1 MNQGAEVATGDY
13 FLFLRSDC
21 LVPPGYDETIRRELS
36 NPSTLLTAFRFSY
49 DVKSVS
55 PSSHP
60 STIGWSTN
68 SFHLLSFYQNMLSMF
83 CLLPNGSQGYAL
95 TKQTFQ
101 SYQYDSSL
109 FLMEDIHF
117 IRLLREVSLQ
127 GGGKIKL
134 LEQSIQMS
142 IDEILIIG
150 ILKHTFCNLL
160 AYLLLFH
167 ASVSEDSVYRWCYI
181 RIPQSLHFINI

>member
-1 MNQGAEVATGDY
+1 LNQGAVVATGDY
-13 FLFLRSDC
+13 LLFLRSDC

-36 NPSTLLTAFRFSY
+36 NSSTLLTAFRFSY
-49 DVKSVS
+49 DVKSAS
-55 PSSHP
+55 PSS
-60 STIGWSTN
+60 STAGWSAN

-101 SYQYDSSL
+101 SCQYNTSL
-109 FLMEDIHF
+109 LLMEDIHF
-117 IRLLREVSLQ
+117 IQSIREVSLQ

-134 LEQSIQMS
+134 LEQSIQIS
-142 IDEILIIG
+142 VDEILKIG

-167 ASVSEDSVYRWCYI
+167 ASLSEDTVYRWCYI
-181 RIPQSLHFINI
+181 RIPQSLHFLTI